1 MLISEQI
8 KKNEIMMILNNKR
21 NNIKYRI
28 IYQLVALML
37 VIIFLQACETKSQLI
52 KDMDALYMKPERVSS
67 KDRDNVSEV
76 VQKYFPSGMKLSE
89 ALKYLDEQGFEIFEY
104 QQNGFRKWPNG
115 ELRPYKDKSHKTS
128 NTEQRIKFSY
138 FAKNI
143 YGSMGILVEKHAR
156 ININSDDGEKVIKS
170 YGHIVLYGM

>member
-8 KKNEIMMILNNKR
+8 KKNEIMKILNNKR

-28 IYQLVALML
+28 FYQLVALML
-37 VIIFLQACETKSQLI
+37 VIVFLQACETKSQLI
-52 KDMDALYMKPERVSS
+52 KDMDALYMKPERISS
-67 KDRDNVSEV
+67 KARDNVSEV
-76 VQKYFPSGMKLSE
+76 VQKYFPSGMKLSD
-89 ALKYLDEQGFEIFEY
+89 ALKYLDEQEFEIFEY

-128 NTEQRIKFSY
+128 VIDQGIKISY

-156 ININSDDGEKVIKS
+156 IFIYSVDGEKIIKS
-170 YGHIVLYGM
+170 YGYIRLYGM